1 MAEFHQTVYA
11 APRGLPSPEHDA
23 LQKAVNDALFQAR
36 LLRLV
41 RRLFRR
47 QAPLRNVKVRLSR

>member
-11 APRGLPSPEHDA
+11 PGGLPTAEHDA

-47 QAPLRNVKVRLSR
+47 EAPLRKVKVRLSR